1 MAQLEL
7 HDYLTRETRD
17 EDYGTARMRD
27 EDWWF
32 QKPYVER
39 SSTDSSDERVA

>member
-7 HDYLTRETRD
+7 HDYLTYASRD

-32 QKPYVER
+32 QTDVER
-39 SSTDSSDERVA
+39 SDSSDERV